1 MLHQRRDCA
10 SPVDFEVFEVMAPK
24 VASGGWFVRHEPA
37 SYPNGPKPMTKCE
50 GEKSKR
56 RDVPGRVDRWI
67 KTHMSH
73 VNKMLLRTSLVDGLR
88 VEQQLHNDILSLA
101 DNGRLSCRYRDAL
114 LTKYAF
120 EMKSSKHG
128 SFKVKDHK
136 MAVNTELKDS
146 GTGMPQRQ
154 QDQRQFRVGSLL
166 EASHIS
172 QPAGLLFNI
181 VLNILVCGGVMGCCM
196 WCREGKSTSLGY

>member
-1 MLHQRRDCA
+1 
-10 SPVDFEVFEVMAPK
+10 MAPK

-73 VNKMLLRTSLVDGLR
+73 VNKILLRTSLVDGLR

-136 MAVNTELKDS
+136 MAVNTELMRTVALACHKDNKIRDSS
-146 GTGMPQRQ
+146 G
-154 QDQRQFRVGSLL
+154 L
-166 EASHIS
+166 EAYWR
-172 QPAGLLFNI
+172 QA
-181 VLNILVCGGVMGCCM
+181 
-196 WCREGKSTSLGY
+196 TSLNQRDCCLILF